1 MYHILAWPQ
10 LLHVAENHKGQIV
23 GYVLAKMEDDASPP
37 HGHITSLAVLR
48 THRKCGLATKLMQ
61 QAHARM
67 QEAFGAAYC
76 SLHVRYTNVA
86 AFHLYSQ
93 TLGYKIDE
101 IEKGY
106 YADGEDAYSMKMEFN
121 GKFADECRD
130 SDDDLAFLE
139 KARATDLAAGCAVL
153 PALDSAALKSA
164 PHASSSAGGTKC
176 SKKKVKSVLLPGE
189 KSNGGTGARAIAGTD
204 VGVDDEAGSSKK
216 KNDNADGNLVLEK
229 PIATTCVTP

>member
-121 GKFADECRD
+121 GKFADEYKD

-139 KARATDLAAGCAVL
+139 KARAADLASGCAVL
-153 PALDSAALKSA
+153 PPLDSAASKSA
-164 PHASSSAGGTKC
+164 PNASSSGGTKC
-176 SKKKVKSVLLPGE
+176 SKKKVKSALPQGE
-189 KSNGGTGARAIAGTD
+189 KSNGSTGAREIAGTD
-204 VGVDDEAGSSKK
+204 VGVDDEAGSSKNK
-216 KNDNADGNLVLEK
+216 VDNVDGSVVSEK
-229 PIATTCVTP
+229 PIATRCVTP

>member
-106 YADGEDAYSMKMEFN
+106 YADGEDAYSMKMEFK
-121 GKFADECRD
+121 GKSNDVEKFSE
-130 SDDDLAFLE
+130 DDVVALQ
-139 KARATDLAAGCAVL
+139 KARESDAAAGCALL
-153 PALDSAALKSA
+153 PDIESGLSKLNVHGSSSGGSKSGKKRTK
-164 PHASSSAGGTKC
+164 SSSAAA
-176 SKKKVKSVLLPGE
+176 E
-189 KSNGGTGARAIAGTD
+189 KSTGSTGARGSGETD
-204 VGVDDEAGSSKK
+204 VGVDDEADSSRIKSSG
-216 KNDNADGNLVLEK
+216 DN
-229 PIATTCVTP
+229 TTSEPEIVSSTT

>member
-1 MYHILAWPQ
+1 M
-10 LLHVAENHKGQIV
+10 

-67 QEAFGAAYC
+67 QEAFGAAHC

-121 GKFADECRD
+121 GKFADEHKD
-130 SDDDLAFLE
+130 SDDDLALLE
-139 KARATDLAAGCAVL
+139 KARAADVSAGCAVL
-153 PALDSAALKSA
+153 PALDSAASKAAAHS
-164 PHASSSAGGTKC
+164 SSSAGGTKC
-176 SKKKVKSVLLPGE
+176 SKKKVKSVQIPGD
-189 KSNGGTGARAIAGTD
+189 KGNGSTGARAVAGTD
-204 VGVDDEAGSSKK
+204 VGVDDDSVSGKK
-216 KNDNADGNLVLEK
+216 KIDNADSSVVSET
-229 PIATTCVTP
+229 PIATACVTP